1 MSKIQVGG
9 VGVPP
14 VEENLPPVVLR
25 NYGQWDTHEVVRP
38 GVIKRIA
45 TSGEICY
52 TVRTAMPPSRISVAS
67 MLELCDLADAY
78 SGGFFRI
85 TLRNSFEFVD
95 VNHGKIDELIEKVEA
110 LGFPVGGT
118 KNSLHNIMACPGWI
132 HCNLPATDS
141 PGIAKALGDALFDE
155 FKNQRLPSW
164 LKINIGGCA
173 NIEEALMADIG
184 IIGVHRDIPIVLED
198 KIRIC
203 EQPTVIHSCPTG
215 AIKPKGKESVTINAE
230 KCIHCGACTMHCE
243 AILTGDPKLDGFAVS
258 VGGKA
263 SNTGSGPDLGRIV
276 IPYLPN
282 NPPRWEEAVH
292 AVRQIMDAWGKDA
305 QPDERIKEWIH
316 RIGWD
321 RFFRRAGIA
330 VSIKDVDGF
339 WFNNEFA
346 RSDLRF
352 GW

>member
-1 MSKIQVGG
+1 MSKLGG
-9 VGVPP
+9 IGVPP
-14 VEENLPPVVLR
+14 VGENLPPVVLK
-25 NYGQWDTHEVVRP
+25 NYGKWDTHEIVRP

-45 TSGEICY
+45 ESGDVCY
-52 TVRTAMPPSRISVAS
+52 TVRIAMPPARVSVAA
-67 MLELCDLADAY
+67 MLEISDLADRY

-85 TLRNSFEFVD
+85 TLRNSLEFVD
-95 VNHGKIDELIEKVEA
+95 VNPEKTDELIGKLEA
-110 LGFPVGGT
+110 MGFPVGGT
-118 KNSLHNIMACPGWI
+118 KNSLHNIIACPAWI

-141 PGIAKALGDALFDE
+141 PGIAKALGDALIDE
-155 FKNQRLPSW
+155 FREHRLPSW
-164 LKINIGGCA
+164 LKINIGACA

-184 IIGVHRDIPIVLED
+184 IIGVHRDQPIVLED
-198 KIRIC
+198 RIKMC
-203 EQPTVIHSCPTG
+203 ERPTVIHGCPTY
-215 AIKPKGKESVTINAE
+215 AIKPKGEHSVQIDPK

-263 SNTGSGPDLGRIV
+263 SNTGSGPDLGRVV

-282 NPPRWEEAVH
+282 NPPRWEEAVK
-292 AVRQIMDAWGKDA
+292 VVMQIVDAWRKDA
-305 QPDERIKEWIH
+305 EPDERVREWIN

-321 RFFRRAGIA
+321 RFFKKAGIK
-330 VSIKDVDGF
+330 VSIKDIDGYIYS
-339 WFNNEFA
+339 NEFA

>member
-1 MSKIQVGG
+1 MSKVGG

-14 VEENLPPVVLR
+14 VEENLPQVALK
-25 NYGQWDTHEVVRP
+25 NYGKWDTHEIVKP
-38 GVIKRIA
+38 GVIKRISK
-45 TSGEICY
+45 TGDVCY

-67 MLELCDLADAY
+67 MLELCDLADKY
-78 SGGFFRI
+78 SGGYFRI

-95 VNHGKIDELIEKVEA
+95 VDSKKINALIKEVEA

-118 KNSLHNIMACPGWI
+118 KNSLHNIMACPSWI

-141 PGIAKALGDALFDE
+141 PSIAKVLGDALINE
-155 FKNQRLPSW
+155 FKRHKLPSW

-184 IIGVHRDIPIVLED
+184 IIGVHRDLPIVLED
-198 KIRIC
+198 QIKLC
-203 EQPTVIHSCPTG
+203 ERPTVIAICPTA
-215 AIKPKGKESVTINAE
+215 AIKPKGEHSVLISAE
-230 KCIHCGACTMHCE
+230 RCIHCGACTMHCE
-243 AILTGDPKLDGFAVS
+243 AILTGDPKLDGFAVC

-263 SNTGSGPDLGRIV
+263 SNTGTGPDLGRIV

-282 NPPRWEEAVH
+282 NPPKWQEAVD
-292 AVRQIMDAWGKDA
+292 AVLQIMNAWRKEA
-305 QPDERIKEWIH
+305 EPDERMKEWIN

-321 RFFRRAGIA
+321 RFFRKAGIK
-330 VSIKDVDGF
+330 VSVKDVDGYIYG
-339 WFNNEFA
+339 NEFA

>member
-1 MSKIQVGG
+1 MSSVGG
-9 VGVPP
+9 IGVPP
-14 VEENLPPVVLR
+14 IEENIPPVVLR
-25 NYGQWDTHEVVRP
+25 NYGKWDAHEVIRP
-38 GVIKRIA
+38 GVIKRISQ
-45 TSGEICY
+45 TGDVCY
-52 TVRTAMPPSRISVAS
+52 TVRIAMPPSRISVPS
-67 MLELCDLADAY
+67 MLDLCDLADKY

-95 VNHGKIDELIEKVEA
+95 VDPKRIDELIKEVEA

-118 KNSLHNIMACPGWI
+118 RNSLHNIMACPSWI

-141 PGIAKALGDALFDE
+141 PGIAKALGDVLIDE
-155 FKNQRLPSW
+155 FKDHRLPSW

-184 IIGVHRDIPIVLED
+184 IIGVHRDLPIVLED
-198 KIRIC
+198 QIRIC
-203 EQPTVIHSCPTG
+203 ERLTVISICPTG
-215 AIKPKGKESVTINAE
+215 AIKPKGKFSIEISAE
-230 KCIHCGACTMHCE
+230 RCIHCSACTMHCE
-243 AILTGDPKLDGFAVS
+243 AILTGDPKLDGFAVC

-282 NPPRWEEAVH
+282 NPPKWEEAVR
-292 AVRQIMDAWGKDA
+292 AVIQIMDAWRRDA
-305 QPDERIKEWIH
+305 EPDERMREWIN

-321 RFFRRAGIA
+321 RFFRKAGIK
-330 VSIKDVDGF
+330 VSMKDVDGYIF
-339 WFNNEFA
+339 GGEFA

>member
-1 MSKIQVGG
+1 MSKVGG
-9 VGVPP
+9 VGVPR
-14 VEENLPPVVLR
+14 VEENLPPIVLK
-25 NYGQWDTHEVVRP
+25 NYGKWDTHEIVKP
-38 GVIKRIA
+38 GVIKRVSK
-45 TSGEICY
+45 TGDVCH

-67 MLELCDLADAY
+67 MLELCDLADKY
-78 SGGFFRI
+78 SGGYFRI
-85 TLRNSFEFVD
+85 TLRNSFEFIDVD
-95 VNHGKIDELIEKVEA
+95 PKKINALIKEVEA

-118 KNSLHNIMACPGWI
+118 KNSMHNIMACPSWI

-141 PGIAKALGDALFDE
+141 PSIAKVLGDALIKE
-155 FKNQRLPSW
+155 FKNHKLPSW

-184 IIGVHRDIPIVLED
+184 IIGVHRDLPIVLEEQI
-198 KIRIC
+198 KIC
-203 EQPTVIHSCPTG
+203 ERPTVIAICPTA
-215 AIKPKGKESVTINAE
+215 AIKPNGEFSVSISAE
-230 KCIHCGACTMHCE
+230 RCIHCGACTMHCE
-243 AILTGDPKLDGFAVS
+243 AILTGDPKLDGYAIS

-282 NPPRWEEAVH
+282 NPPKWKEAVD
-292 AVRQIMDAWGKDA
+292 AVVQIMNAWRKDA
-305 QPDERIKEWIH
+305 EPDERVKEWIN

-321 RFFRRAGIA
+321 RFFRKAGIK
-330 VSIKDVDGF
+330 VSVKDVDGYIYG
-339 WFNNEFA
+339 NEFA

>member
-1 MSKIQVGG
+1 MSKIGG
-9 VGVPP
+9 IGVPP
-14 VEENLPPVVLR
+14 VAENLPPVVLK
-25 NYGQWDTHEVVRP
+25 NYGKWDTHEVVRP

-45 TSGEICY
+45 ESGDTCY
-52 TVRTAMPPSRISVAS
+52 TVRIAMPPSRVSVAT
-67 MLELCDLADAY
+67 MLEFCDLADKY
-78 SGGFFRI
+78 SGGYFRI
-85 TLRNSFEFVD
+85 TQRNSLEFVD
-95 VNHGKIDELIEKVEA
+95 VNPEKINELIEDVEA

-118 KNSLHNIMACPGWI
+118 KNSLHNIIACPAWI

-141 PGIAKALGDALFDE
+141 PGIAKALGDALIDE

-164 LKINIGGCA
+164 LKINLGACA

-184 IIGVHRDIPIVLED
+184 IIGVHRDLPIVLED
-198 KIRIC
+198 NIKIC
-203 EQPTVIHSCPTG
+203 EQPTVIHSCPTY
-215 AIKPKGKESVTINAE
+215 AIKPKGKNSVTIDPD

-243 AILTGDPKLDGFAVS
+243 AILTGNPALDGFAVS

-263 SNTGSGPDLGRIV
+263 SNTGRGPDLGRVV

-282 NPPRWEEAVH
+282 NPPKWDEAVQ
-292 AVRQIMDAWGKDA
+292 AVMQIVDAWKKGA
-305 QPDERIKEWIH
+305 EPDERMREWID

-321 RFFRRAGIA
+321 RFFRKAGIK
-330 VSIKDVDGF
+330 VSLKDIDGYIYG
-339 WFNNEFA
+339 NEFA